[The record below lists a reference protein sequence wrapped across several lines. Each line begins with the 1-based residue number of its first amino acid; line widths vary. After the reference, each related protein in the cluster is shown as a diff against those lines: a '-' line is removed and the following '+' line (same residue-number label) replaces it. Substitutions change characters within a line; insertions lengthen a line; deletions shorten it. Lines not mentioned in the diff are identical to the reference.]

1 MLYLYTEQMNRWKIV
16 TYDILEYL
24 ANIIY
29 QAVDKSANI
38 FCHRFFLFFIFIYFC
53 RYFDIGI
60 WTEILIHF
68 ADELSI
74 LNL

>member
-29 QAVDKSANI
+29 QAIAKSANI
-38 FCHRFFLFFIFIYFC
+38 FLTMFLFIFYFC
-53 RYFDIGI
+53 LFL
-60 WTEILIHF
+60 LIF
-68 ADELSI
+68 
-74 LNL
+74 